1 MTSAANTA
9 IRKRPSYSSTERSA
23 ADSREEIHALLAR
36 PDLDITNVEWVAL
49 GGRKSRL
56 YLRIERRLYKID
68 IHAADTLKNPDKKFR
83 RLHRGVLHLLKNAI
97 AVAEEGLCNVG
108 EILAAFLVTSDENVT
123 VGEALLRLEA
133 GSSRPVTLALAPAET
148 ALAPVAMALAPA
160 ETVQAPAE
168 TALVPMSPTGVAR
181 TVKLRNP

>member
-1 MTSAANTA
+1 MSDIEMTSSAKTA
-9 IRKRPSYSSTERSA
+9 IRKRPSYSSTEISA
-23 ADSREEIHALLAR
+23 ADTRGEIHALLAR

-56 YLRIERRLYKID
+56 YLRIEGRLYKID
-68 IHAADTLKNPDKKFR
+68 IHAPETLRNPDKKFR
-83 RLHRGVLHLLKNAI
+83 RLHLLKNAI

-148 ALAPVAMALAPA
+148 AL
-160 ETVQAPAE
+160 
-168 TALVPMSPTGVAR
+168 VPTSPTGVVR
-181 TVKLRNP
+181 R